1 MKLNNQDGTYD
12 YDDYIKDST
21 EMNPDEF
28 VLKYS
33 ELSLIRQEKAQ
44 NKLRYLEN
52 SMITA
57 LKNNFILDSLQ
68 VETWL
73 NEIKEI
79 RNLL

>member
-33 ELSLIRQEKAQ
+33 ELSLTRQEKAQ

-79 RNLL
+79 RKLL